1 MAPPLHQLSEHGQSP
16 WLDFLARGLI
26 QKGDLERL
34 VREEGVRGVTSN
46 PTIFQKAIASGE
58 AGYDEQLR
66 EVAAREDDPKL
77 VFQALAVRDIQ
88 DACDVLHEVWDGGR
102 GLDGWVSLEVDPTL
116 AHDTDATV
124 EEARRLSAL
133 VDRPNL
139 YVKVPA
145 TEAGLPAIEQ
155 LIAEGIPINVTLVF
169 SLERHAAVMDAY
181 LRGVQRLVDD
191 GGDPGSVCSVAS
203 FFVSRVDTEIDRR
216 LDTITAAGSGTGT
229 AAGSGT
235 GTAAGSGTGTAAGGG
250 REDLKGRMAI
260 ANAKLAYVQWRQH
273 FAGERWETLE
283 ARGASPQWCLWAS
296 TSTKDPSLRDT
307 LYVEALVGPHT
318 VNTMPMDTLEAMQ
331 DRGIVQATLE
341 TGIEEARALFD
352 ELREAGVDLDD
363 AFATLEREGVE
374 KFEASFRDLIDEIAS
389 KREQLTRA

>member
-1 MAPPLHQLSEHGQSP
+1 MASPLHQLSEHGQSP

-66 EVAAREDDPKL
+66 EVSAREDDPKL

-102 GLDGWVSLEVDPTL
+102 GLDGWISLEVDPTL
-116 AHDTDATV
+116 AHDTDATL

-133 VDRPNL
+133 VQRPNL

-145 TEAGLPAIEQ
+145 TQAGLPAIEQ

-181 LRGVQRLVDD
+181 LRGVQRLADD
-191 GGDPGSVCSVAS
+191 GGDPTSVCSVAS
-203 FFVSRVDTEIDRR
+203 FFVSRVDTEIDKR
-216 LDTITAAGSGTGT
+216 LDAVD
-229 AAGSGT
+229 
-235 GTAAGSGTGTAAGGG
+235 
-250 REDLKGRMAI
+250 RDDLKSRMAI
-260 ANAKLAYVQWRQH
+260 ANAKLAYAQWQEH

-318 VNTMPMDTLEAMQ
+318 VNTMPMETLEAMQ
-331 DRGIVQATLE
+331 AHGSVEATLE
-341 TGIEEARALFD
+341 SGVEEARALFD

-374 KFEASFRDLIDEIAS
+374 KFEASFRDLIGEIES
-389 KREQLTRA
+389 KREQLARA

>member
-1 MAPPLHQLSEHGQSP
+1 MASPLHQLSEHGQSP

-66 EVAAREDDPKL
+66 EVSAREDDPKL

-102 GLDGWVSLEVDPTL
+102 GLDGWISLEVDPTL
-116 AHDTDATV
+116 AHDTDATL

-133 VDRPNL
+133 VQRPNL

-145 TEAGLPAIEQ
+145 TQAGLPAIEQ

-169 SLERHAAVMDAY
+169 SLERHMAVMDAY
-181 LRGVQRLVDD
+181 LRGVQRLADD
-191 GGDPGSVCSVAS
+191 GGDPTSVCSVAS

-216 LDTITAAGSGTGT
+216 LDAIIAADSGTG
-229 AAGSGT
+229 A
-235 GTAAGSGTGTAAGGG
+235 G
-250 REDLKGRMAI
+250 REDLKGHMAI
-260 ANAKLAYVQWRQH
+260 ANAKLAYAQWRRH

-318 VNTMPMDTLEAMQ
+318 VNTMPMETLEAMQ
-331 DRGIVQATLE
+331 AHGSVEATLE
-341 TGIEEARALFD
+341 SGVEEARALFD

-374 KFEASFRDLIDEIAS
+374 KFEASFRDLIGEIES
-389 KREQLTRA
+389 KREQLARA

>member
-1 MAPPLHQLSEHGQSP
+1 MASPLHQLSEHGQSP

-66 EVAAREDDPKL
+66 EVSAREDDPKL

-102 GLDGWVSLEVDPTL
+102 GLDGWISLEVDPTL
-116 AHDTDATV
+116 AHDTDATL

-133 VDRPNL
+133 VQRPNL

-145 TEAGLPAIEQ
+145 TQAGLPAIEQ

-181 LRGVQRLVDD
+181 LRGVQRLADG
-191 GGDPGSVCSVAS
+191 GGDPTSVCSVAS

-216 LDTITAAGSGTGT
+216 LDAITAAGSGTG
-229 AAGSGT
+229 S
-235 GTAAGSGTGTAAGGG
+235 G

-260 ANAKLAYVQWRQH
+260 ANAKLAYAQWRRH

-318 VNTMPMDTLEAMQ
+318 VNTMPMETLEAMQ
-331 DRGIVQATLE
+331 ARGIVEATLE
-341 TGIEEARALFD
+341 TGVEEARALFD

-374 KFEASFRDLIDEIAS
+374 KFEASFRDLIGEIES
-389 KREQLTRA
+389 KREQLARA

>member
-1 MAPPLHQLSEHGQSP
+1 MTSPLHQLAEHGQSP
-16 WLDFLARGLI
+16 WLDLLARGLI
-26 QKGDLERL
+26 QEGELERL

-66 EVAAREDDPKL
+66 EVSAREDDPKL

-88 DACDVLHEVWDGGR
+88 DACDVLRAVWDGGR

-116 AHDTDATV
+116 AHDTDATL

-145 TEAGLPAIEQ
+145 TQAGVVAIEQ
-155 LIAEGIPINVTLVF
+155 LISEGIAINVTLVF

-181 LRGVQRLVDD
+181 LRGVQRLVDE

-203 FFVSRVDTEIDRR
+203 FFISRVDTEIDRR
-216 LDTITAAGSGTGT
+216 LD
-229 AAGSGT
+229 
-235 GTAAGSGTGTAAGGG
+235 AAGG
-250 REDLKGRMAI
+250 RDDLKSRAAI
-260 ANAKLAYVQWRQH
+260 ANAKLAYAQWQQH
-273 FAGERWETLE
+273 FASDRWETLA

-296 TSTKDPSLRDT
+296 TSTKDPALRDT
-307 LYVEALVGPHT
+307 LYVEALVGPDT
-318 VNTMPMDTLEAMQ
+318 VNTMPIETLEAMQ
-331 DRGIVQATLE
+331 DDGTVEATLE
-341 TGIEEARALFD
+341 TGVEQARALFE

-374 KFEASFRDLIDEIAS
+374 KFAASFRDLIDEISS
-389 KREQLTRA
+389 KREQLARA

>member
-1 MAPPLHQLSEHGQSP
+1 MASPLHQLSEHGQSP

-66 EVAAREDDPKL
+66 EVSAREDDPKL

-102 GLDGWVSLEVDPTL
+102 GLDGWISLEVDPTL
-116 AHDTDATV
+116 AHDTDATL

-133 VDRPNL
+133 VQRPNL

-145 TEAGLPAIEQ
+145 TQAGLPAIEQ

-181 LRGVQRLVDD
+181 LRGVQRLADD
-191 GGDPGSVCSVAS
+191 GGDPTSVCSVAS

-216 LDTITAAGSGTGT
+216 LDAIIAAGSGTG
-229 AAGSGT
+229 S
-235 GTAAGSGTGTAAGGG
+235 G

-260 ANAKLAYVQWRQH
+260 ANAKLAYAQWRRH

-318 VNTMPMDTLEAMQ
+318 VNTMPMETLEAMQ
-331 DRGIVQATLE
+331 AHGSVEATLE
-341 TGIEEARALFD
+341 SGVEEARALFD

-374 KFEASFRDLIDEIAS
+374 KFEASFRDLIGEIES
-389 KREQLTRA
+389 KREQLARA

>member
-1 MAPPLHQLSEHGQSP
+1 MASPLHQLSEHGQSP

-66 EVAAREDDPKL
+66 EVSAREDDPKL

-116 AHDTDATV
+116 ANDTDATL

-145 TEAGLPAIEQ
+145 TQAGLPAIEQ
-155 LIAEGIPINVTLVF
+155 LIAEGIPVNVTLVF

-191 GGDPGSVCSVAS
+191 GGDAGSVCSVAS

-216 LDTITAAGSGTGT
+216 LDAIIAAGSGTG
-229 AAGSGT
+229 S
-235 GTAAGSGTGTAAGGG
+235 G
-250 REDLKGRMAI
+250 REDLKGHMAI
-260 ANAKLAYVQWRQH
+260 ANAKLAYAQWRRH

-318 VNTMPMDTLEAMQ
+318 VNTMPMETLEAMQ
-331 DRGIVQATLE
+331 AHGSVEATLE
-341 TGIEEARALFD
+341 SGVEEARALFD

-374 KFEASFRDLIDEIAS
+374 KFAASFRDLIGEIES
-389 KREQLTRA
+389 KREQLARA

>member
-1 MAPPLHQLSEHGQSP
+1 MASPLHQLSEHGQSP

-66 EVAAREDDPKL
+66 EVSAREDDPKL

-102 GLDGWVSLEVDPTL
+102 GLDGWISLEVDPTL
-116 AHDTDATV
+116 AHDTDATL

-133 VDRPNL
+133 VQRPNL

-145 TEAGLPAIEQ
+145 TQAGLPAIEQ

-181 LRGVQRLVDD
+181 LRGVQRLADD
-191 GGDPGSVCSVAS
+191 GGDPTSVCSVAS

-216 LDTITAAGSGTGT
+216 LDAITASGSGTG
-229 AAGSGT
+229 S
-235 GTAAGSGTGTAAGGG
+235 G

-260 ANAKLAYVQWRQH
+260 ANAKLAYAQWRRH

-318 VNTMPMDTLEAMQ
+318 VNTMPMETLEAMQ
-331 DRGIVQATLE
+331 AHGSVEATLE
-341 TGIEEARALFD
+341 SGVEEARALFD

-374 KFEASFRDLIDEIAS
+374 KFEASFRDLIGEIES
-389 KREQLTRA
+389 KREQLARA